1 MKVSYCFTQN
11 VTASSNRIRRSWS
24 IHLWKLPCNCRKKR
38 EFPFNGKCRAYKS
51 IASVDVYP
59 NNVYLG
65 TEEGDFKQRFYNHR
79 LSLNSESHSTDTT
92 LPKFIWG
99 TKKKFKIRPSL
110 RWSMIKSVPAYLNIS
125 KKCQLCLQEKFE
137 ILNYPKLNELF
148 DKRSQLISKCRRVKK
163 FLLSNYISND

>member
-1 MKVSYCFTQN
+1 MD
-11 VTASSNRIRRSWS
+11 I
-24 IHLWKLPCNCRKKR
+24 LLPCNCRKKHAC
-38 EFPFNGKCRAYKS
+38 PFNGKCRACKS

-79 LSLNSESHSTDTT
+79 PSLNIESYSTDTT

-99 TKKKFKIRPSL
+99 SKNKFKIMPSL

-125 KKCQLCLQEKFE
+125 KKCQLCLQEKFRNSE
-137 ILNYPKLNELF
+137 VP
-148 DKRSQLISKCRRVKK
+148 
-163 FLLSNYISND
+163 